1 MGNEVGERVRREG
14 TYIYLWLIHVD
25 IWQKPTQYCK
35 ALIFQLKINKLFL
48 KDYCQLRKTK
58 YLKLRDLGLFSI
70 YGKMQSSGLTEII
83 PFICTSPIWGQ
94 HPAS

>member
-35 ALIFQLKINKLFL
+35 ANYPPLKKREFLLNLLTILLLFYAL
-48 KDYCQLRKTK
+48 V
-58 YLKLRDLGLFSI
+58 FW
-70 YGKMQSSGLTEII
+70 
-83 PFICTSPIWGQ
+83 P
-94 HPAS
+94 